1 LETVI
6 QLGIAAI
13 ELIEAEGRLLKRQL
27 IRLGMAVG
35 LGLVML
41 VLSLA
46 GLGFLLMGFFMM
58 LARVMPSGQ
67 AALVVAGCTW
77 LVAFIGLRAIQR
89 MLR

>member
-1 LETVI
+1 MEAVI
-6 QLGIAAI
+6 QLGIAAF
-13 ELIEAEGRLLKRQL
+13 ELLEAEGRLLKRQL

-35 LGLVML
+35 LGVVML
-41 VLSLA
+41 ILLLA

-58 LARVMPSGQ
+58 LSREMPAGP

-77 LVAFIGLRAIQR
+77 LVAFIGLRSIQR